1 MALNLGKCGFVAYAI
16 YIHFTLQGVAK
27 VLNHYAVIDVLSIL
41 QYHKGMAQRIITNPK
56 ILAGKPIIKGTRIPV
71 YLILNLLANGYTH
84 ERVVKAYPRLKKQ
97 DVIAALEYAQSLT
110 KREERFSVSRIA
122 FA

>member
-1 MALNLGKCGFVAYAI
+1 
-16 YIHFTLQGVAK
+16 
-27 VLNHYAVIDVLSIL
+27 
-41 QYHKGMAQRIITNPK
+41 MAQRIITNPK
-56 ILAGKPIIKGTRIPV
+56 ILAGKPTIKGTRIPV

-84 ERVVKAYPRLKKQ
+84 ERVVKAYPQLKKQ

-110 KREERFSVSRIA
+110 KREERFSVSRVA